1 MRINVLVLLR
11 LDPGLEHEVVVP
23 GKTSRHTINMVHP
36 LRTLILFNNES

>member
-23 GKTSRHTINMVHP
+23 GKTSRHDKHGASFKNIDF
-36 LRTLILFNNES
+36 IQ